1 MNMKFEPNELLGKMK
16 INCKDCCGLC
26 CTALYFAKSEGF
38 PHDKPAGIPCSHL
51 CADYQCDIHGQL
63 FLRKMK
69 GCMAYDCF
77 GAGQWVTQQLFKGN
91 NLTAV
96 NKEFMFT
103 VFIKVVQLHQMLW
116 YLCEAAISIKDINV
130 LDQINHQIQQLINI
144 LAEPVKEVAA
154 CDVDAIRHHVNQC
167 LKQVCNIIS
176 TAYCTRHIKGHD
188 AIGKKFNRAD
198 LSGHDYSMCLLMAAD
213 FKGCT
218 LDQTNFLGADLRD
231 ADLRNTDLSHSCF
244 LTQGQ
249 INSAKGNPATK
260 LPIYLNMPDSW
271 LRSE

>member
-1 MNMKFEPNELLGKMK
+1 MNMKFDPYDQLSKMK
-16 INCKDCCGLC
+16 INCEDCCGLC

-51 CADYQCDIHGQL
+51 CADYQCDIHEQL
-63 FLRKMK
+63 FSRKMK

-77 GAGQWVTQQLFKGN
+77 GAGQWVTQHTFNGKSWQQ
-91 NLTAV
+91 V
-96 NKEFMFT
+96 NKELVFT
-103 VFIKVVQLHQMLW
+103 VFIKTVHLHQMLW

-130 LDQINHQIQQLINI
+130 LDQIKHQIQQLINI
-144 LAEPVKEVAA
+144 LAESAKAVAA
-154 CDVDAIRHHVNQC
+154 CDVDAIRHSVNQC
-167 LKQVCNIIS
+167 LKQACIIIS
-176 TAYCTRHIKGHD
+176 TAYCGRHIQGHD

-231 ADLRNTDLSHSCF
+231 ADLRNTDLSHSYF

-260 LPIYLNMPDSW
+260 LPIYLNMPGSW